1 MKNTALVLFLALS
14 AICAKAQVFV
24 KATSID
30 QIVNNTEC
38 IFVSGNYAAA
48 EVITPTFLNREEV
61 EIQENGSIQSVSE
74 TCIYT
79 IKGSSTKRG
88 LMNKGGKY
96 LEIDNNNKF
105 TYSDKNSSQ
114 WKLEKR
120 KEGIVISPSS
130 GNYLVSSFYGTDDYK
145 FQVYPKGYYNDYAYI
160 YIKSDDAPPP
170 TPTDPSISIG
180 DGKDDNS
187 TVIKAYSNKQVD
199 VEIVRTFLS
208 DDGWYTL
215 CLPFD
220 LTTED
225 LHETLKAKEVLTF
238 YSASSDEH
246 GGVELYFQPINE
258 TKAGEPC
265 LIKVA
270 EEISNPVFKEKTITA
285 SEPKV
290 VMAHDQK
297 QQLYQMKGIYDP
309 KSFADAEEIDQ
320 VRFVS
325 GSDGTTLRKPSVE
338 GQLKGL
344 RAYFILPKGIA
355 NAYIKNTT
363 DGTRP
368 IVNPSSSSNCL
379 KYDLTGRETT
389 NAAQDIIIIN
399 GKKYLSISSTNR

>member
-38 IFVSGNYAAA
+38 IFVSENYVAA
-48 EVITPTFLNREEV
+48 EIISARFLNREEV
-61 EIQENGSIQSVSE
+61 EIQEDGSIQSVSDA
-74 TCIYT
+74 CIYK
-79 IKGSSTKRG
+79 IKKSSGKCG
-88 LMNKGGKY
+88 LQNKDGKYIDVNHRDLSYSNKGTY
-96 LEIDNNNKF
+96 IWNLEEKNGGITLYTSNN
-105 TYSDKNSSQ
+105 Y
-114 WKLEKR
+114 
-120 KEGIVISPSS
+120 
-130 GNYLVSSFYGTDDYK
+130 YLVCSFYGNDDHK
-145 FQVYPKGYYNDYAYI
+145 FQANLKVESNDYAYI

-170 TPTDPSISIG
+170 TPTNPSISIG

-199 VEIVRTFLS
+199 VEIVRTFQN
-208 DDGWYTL
+208 DNGWYTL

-238 YSASSDEH
+238 CSASSDEH
-246 GGVELYFQPINE
+246 GGVELYFLPVND

-270 EEISNPVFKEKTITA
+270 EEVCNPVFKEKTITA
-285 SEPKV
+285 NEPKV

-368 IVNPSSSSNCL
+368 TVNPSSSSNCL